1 MNWDFLFLCFLIL
14 FLGWEVMSA
23 KLCPIKILMYQ
34 NKYSLFLK
42 LSMKTLI
49 CKFLYYY
56 IKGREKCCTCSK
68 SDSNLVY
75 FPNSFNWKSY
85 SLWPKPIDTLKNT
98 LCLLNS
104 SKLPRFREEY
114 PEHGPSILSD
124 AWLAIHGSRELHI
137 GSTWE
142 WNSTNYSQNVPN
154 EEASKAMEEL
164 VPKALAVYP
173 GIKNW
178 NLTGARAGLRAMPPL
193 TSHGSLPLL
202 GRVDDFVGGN
212 ECEVDGACKFWL
224 FTGLGS
230 RGLLYHGWLGKVL
243 AQAVLTCNEDLIPCE
258 LLEWRSKIKRW
269 NCRICAGS
277 NNDRTFGTKV
287 EFGLIC
293 LFLFIYC
300 KLENGYLFVHYNSGY
315 SLLYGR

>member
-1 MNWDFLFLCFLIL
+1 MKELFTLT
-14 FLGWEVMSA
+14 
-23 KLCPIKILMYQ
+23 
-34 NKYSLFLK
+34 
-42 LSMKTLI
+42 KTDR
-49 CKFLYYY
+49 Y
-56 IKGREKCCTCSK
+56 IKKYIIG
-68 SDSNLVY
+68 
-75 FPNSFNWKSY
+75 
-85 SLWPKPIDTLKNT
+85 
-98 LCLLNS
+98 LLNS
-104 SKLPRFREEY
+104 FKLPRFREEY

-212 ECEVDGACKFWL
+212 ECEEDGACKFWL

-258 LLEWRSKIKRW
+258 LLEWRSKIKR
-269 NCRICAGS
+269 
-277 NNDRTFGTKV
+277 
-287 EFGLIC
+287 
-293 LFLFIYC
+293 
-300 KLENGYLFVHYNSGY
+300 
-315 SLLYGR
+315 